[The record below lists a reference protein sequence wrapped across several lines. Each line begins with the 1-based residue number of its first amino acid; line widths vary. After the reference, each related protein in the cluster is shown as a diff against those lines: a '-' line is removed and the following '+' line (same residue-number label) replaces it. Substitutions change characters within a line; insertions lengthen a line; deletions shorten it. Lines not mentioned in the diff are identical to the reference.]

1 MNTESSVT
9 RSRKDFDSP
18 EAVLAS
24 DGLSPDQKIAI
35 LEDWRIDLVELQTAA
50 DENMAAGKGSDA
62 VAEELQQVSEAL
74 ERLRSG

>member
-18 EAVLAS
+18 EAVVAS

-35 LEDWRIDLVELQTAA
+35 LEDWRVDLIELQTAA
-50 DENMAAGKGSDA
+50 DENMAARQGSGA
-62 VAEELQQVSEAL
+62 VAEELRQVTEAL
-74 ERLRSG
+74 KRLRGG